1 MKESESQF
9 HLLKRRR
16 FLPLFLTQ
24 FLGAF
29 NDNLFKNLLIVLLV
43 TAGTSG
49 AFNSNL
55 MINLAA
61 GLFVLPFFLFSPLAG
76 QLADKYEKSG
86 LIRRVKLAEIGVM
99 ALGVICLYLHLWW
112 GLLVVLFL
120 MGVQSA
126 FFGPLKFSILPQHL
140 HPSELIAGN
149 AQVEMGTFAAILL
162 GTLLGTL
169 IGGMENYLPVIGT
182 AVLGVAVLGWLA
194 SCRIPPAEPHA
205 TTLKVHLN
213 PFAEMVRLVALAR
226 QKKSVWLAILGGS
239 WFWFLGAAYLT
250 QTPNFAVTV
259 LNGGTQLIALLL
271 CAFTIGIAAGSLL
284 CDRLSGKQVEI
295 GLVPLGS
302 LGLSLM
308 GIHLY
313 FSTQVYSLADAS
325 SLSAFF
331 SGEGSIRIL
340 MDFILLGLS
349 GGLYI
354 VPLQAMIQARTPVE
368 KRARVIACANIFNAL
383 FMVVS
388 SLVGATLLGLMSMEI
403 PEFLLVVALANIAVA
418 LFIYQQVPE
427 FTLRFLTWLLSH
439 SLYRVRHQGLDN
451 IPRRGAALLACNHV
465 SYVDALILGGAIRR
479 PVRFVMYKPIFDRP
493 VLNYLFRTAGAIPIC
508 SKTED
513 EAVYRDAMIAIKE
526 ALENGELVGIFPEGK
541 LTRDG
546 DIDQFKPGIEKMV
559 AEVPVPVVPMALRGL
574 WGSFF
579 SHSGG
584 IFRDKIRP
592 LSRVDVIVDRPI
604 PPQLLSAG
612 SLRAKVAA
620 LRGERR

>member
-1 MKESESQF
+1 MKETESQF
-9 HLLKRRR
+9 HLLQRRR

-43 TAGTSG
+43 SAGTSG

-76 QLADKYEKSG
+76 QLADKYEKSA
-86 LIRRVKLAEIGVM
+86 LIRRVKLAEIFVM
-99 ALGVICLYLHLWW
+99 ALGVTCLYLELWW
-112 GLLVVLFL
+112 GMLAVLFL
-120 MGVQSA
+120 MGVQST

-140 HPSELIAGN
+140 HPNELIGGN

-169 IGGMENYLPVIGT
+169 IGGMEHYLPVIAA

-194 SCRIPPAEPHA
+194 SCRIPVAEPHA
-205 TTLKVHLN
+205 TTLKIHLN
-213 PFAEMVRLVALAR
+213 PFSEMVRLVVLAR
-226 QKKSVWLAILGGS
+226 EKKSVWLAILGGS

-259 LNGGTQLIALLL
+259 LHGSTGLIALLL

-284 CDRLSGKQVEI
+284 CDRLSGQRVEI

-302 LGLSLM
+302 LGLSLT

-313 FSTQVYSLADAS
+313 FSTQSYTLADAS
-325 SLSAFF
+325 SLSAYFA
-331 SGEGSIRIL
+331 GDGSIRIL
-340 MDFILLGLS
+340 LDFVLLGLS

-354 VPLQAMIQARTPVE
+354 VPLQAMIQARTSVE

-388 SLVGATLLGLMSMEI
+388 SAVGAILLGLVGMDI
-403 PEFLLVVALANIAVA
+403 PEFLLIVALANIAVA

-439 SLYRVRHQGLDN
+439 SLYRVHHEGLDN
-451 IPRRGAALLACNHV
+451 IPRRGAAILACNHV
-465 SYVDALILGGAIRR
+465 SYVDALVLGGAIRR
-479 PVRFVMYKPIFDRP
+479 PVRFVMYKPIFDKP

-508 SKTED
+508 SKQED
-513 EAVYRDAMIAIKE
+513 QAVYEAAMRAIKE

-546 DIDQFKPGIEKMV
+546 DIDEFKPGIEKMV

-574 WGSFF
+574 WGSYF

-592 LSRVDVIVDRPI
+592 FSRLDVVVDAPI
-604 PPQLLSAG
+604 SPENLSASG
-612 SLRAKVAA
+612 LRSRVAA
-620 LRGERR
+620 LRGDRR